1 MPYLLLSIQLGLAG
15 VFLVSSVAKLRS
27 PADTVQMWA
36 DLLTAVRLSVAWSR
50 WGAWALI
57 AVEAMVSVL
66 LLVPIWWLP
75 PVGLWAAT
83 AMMAAFTGLAAVS
96 ARTGMDIR
104 CACFGRATARLG
116 WRHVWRN
123 LALLLL
129 ALTGTVLSLWEV
141 SPAVAPGGIAV
152 ALLASGLI
160 AVLAAFYDDIVDL
173 VVEM

>member
-57 AVEAMVSVL
+57 AAEAMVGVL
-66 LLVPIWWLP
+66 LLVPVWWLP

-83 AMMAAFTGLAAVS
+83 AMMAAFTGFGCGIRTHRNGHTLRLLRSGHGTTRFAPRVAQPGSAAS
-96 ARTGMDIR
+96 GAYR
-104 CACFGRATARLG
+104 
-116 WRHVWRN
+116 
-123 LALLLL
+123 
-129 ALTGTVLSLWEV
+129 TVLSLWEV
-141 SPAVAPGGIAV
+141 SPAVAPG
-152 ALLASGLI
+152 ASRWRCWHP
-160 AVLAAFYDDIVDL
+160 V
-173 VVEM
+173 